1 MRRHL
6 ITVTALMMAVFLPT
20 TSIACSMFDDNQRVT
35 VRGQIVQTA
44 TTTESEDHPPYKY
57 TALVLDNP
65 ICFSKQSSEKITFIE
80 VGPVSKKWLGHYVTI
95 TGNMTAGDAWSI
107 AVRDIKDVTE

>member
-20 TSIACSMFDDNQRVT
+20 ASMACSMFGDNQRVT

-44 TTTESEDHPPYKY
+44 TTTESEGHPPYK
-57 TALVLDNP
+57 
-65 ICFSKQSSEKITFIE
+65 
-80 VGPVSKKWLGHYVTI
+80 
-95 TGNMTAGDAWSI
+95 
-107 AVRDIKDVTE
+107 